1 MKSISPYL
9 VDPDKPFKLADVDPD
24 DRELF
29 PLKKKE
35 GKALLPE
42 LTYKLNELHRMLY
55 REGKHKILIVIQTM
69 DAGGKDGTVRNVFQ
83 PLDPM
88 NFRMVSFKAPS
99 TLERSYDYLWRVH
112 QKVPRRGEIVVFNR
126 SHYEDIIAV
135 GVKNLAPK
143 EVWERRFEHIVNFEK
158 MLTDEGVTILKIYL
172 HISKE
177 EQRERFQ
184 SRIDEPEKN
193 WKFNQADLD
202 DRARWDEFME
212 TYEEVINRTN
222 TKFAPWMVVPANRKW
237 HRNLVIADAVAKLM
251 EGLDMKLPE
260 LDYDP
265 KDFAV
270 IE

>member
-1 MKSISPYL
+1 
-9 VDPDKPFKLADVDPD
+9 
-24 DRELF
+24 
-29 PLKKKE
+29 
-35 GKALLPE
+35 
-42 LTYKLNELHRMLY
+42 
-55 REGKHKILIVIQTM
+55 
-69 DAGGKDGTVRNVFQ
+69 
-83 PLDPM
+83 
-88 NFRMVSFKAPS
+88 MVSFKAPS

-237 HRNLVIADAVAKLM
+237 HRNLVIADAVTKLM